1 MSSEDRICC
10 FVSWNIFIR
19 GIIFLPIIGIIFDI
33 YKFDKITLVQLGS
46 AIGAVIGLYLLHERN
61 KQLEKQSKTQ
71 YEIFMG
77 NSEFENFLEATKL
90 LTDKEAT
97 TEAKVS
103 AMYLLYDTAK
113 KHPQNIERIA
123 KILSVYLSSFMKQI
137 DEGKIKFDDDTKKIL
152 NHIHYKGNDKG
163 KIVGTALYI
172 MKKIALLDEILDID
186 LNYNILYD
194 ISSKDYNEYLQKNLK
209 LHKKPIRNL
218 VFLYC
223 VFDNCKFSKIEFYYC
238 RFLYCNFVNA
248 KFYKCNLWG
257 SSFIDC
263 DLKGTNFDDTE
274 CEGVEFKNCLN
285 FEENQI
291 KKMKFKNINK
301 NNSPKYLIIYDN
313 KKIDCFKTEDEYKV
327 WKKRQRSENVQNQ
340 N

>member
-123 KILSVYLSSFMKQI
+123 KILSVYLSSFMKPI

-152 NHIHYKGNDKG
+152 NHIHYISQ
-163 KIVGTALYI
+163 IVKRR
-172 MKKIALLDEILDID
+172 KK
-186 LNYNILYD
+186 
-194 ISSKDYNEYLQKNLK
+194 
-209 LHKKPIRNL
+209 
-218 VFLYC
+218 
-223 VFDNCKFSKIEFYYC
+223 
-238 RFLYCNFVNA
+238 
-248 KFYKCNLWG
+248 
-257 SSFIDC
+257 
-263 DLKGTNFDDTE
+263 
-274 CEGVEFKNCLN
+274 
-285 FEENQI
+285 
-291 KKMKFKNINK
+291 
-301 NNSPKYLIIYDN
+301 
-313 KKIDCFKTEDEYKV
+313 
-327 WKKRQRSENVQNQ
+327 
-340 N
+340 